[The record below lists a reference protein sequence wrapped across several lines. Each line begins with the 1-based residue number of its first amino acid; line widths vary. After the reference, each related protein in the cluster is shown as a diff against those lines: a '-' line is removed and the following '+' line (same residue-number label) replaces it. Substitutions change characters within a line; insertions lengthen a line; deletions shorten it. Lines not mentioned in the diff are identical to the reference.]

1 MKVALIGTGFV
12 STQKHLPAWRRMRS
26 TAEIVALCDTDL
38 RRGKEVAD
46 RFGITKVYEDV
57 DTALEQEHPDIVDIC
72 TPPRTHATLAIQA
85 VKAGAHILI
94 EKPMA
99 VTTEECDLIIQAA
112 EETDRKVC
120 IVHSD
125 LFYPS
130 FLKARELVHRGA
142 IGDFQGMRIYLSTP
156 VDYITS
162 NPDHWAHNLP
172 GGVVGETG
180 PHIVYMSLAFINP
193 IRQVQVYAQKV
204 LPEFPWSPFEDY
216 RINLIGENAASTATL
231 TYTTD
236 QWAAQ
241 VDIWGS
247 KGLEVL
253 PEELGQAKAQG
264 EGGGKDQLKVH
275 RSTLYTTDQ
284 WADLESRCVVRHRR
298 PKLTPMAVGISSLSE
313 ATQTVRSVLTT
324 GAKVLT
330 GRFLDT
336 HSLLIQRFCES
347 IQNQEEPPVTAYAGR
362 EVVRVMD
369 LIVEQLQQTRA

>member
-172 GGVVGETG
+172 GGGGGETG

-247 KGLEVL
+247 KGL
-253 PEELGQAKAQG
+253 
-264 EGGGKDQLKVH
+264 LKV
-275 RSTLYTTDQ
+275 
-284 WADLESRCVVRHRR
+284 DLESRCVVRHRR

>member
-1 MKVALIGTGFV
+1 MKIALIGTGFV
-12 STQKHLPAWRRMRS
+12 ATQKHLPAWRRLRS

-38 RRGKEVAD
+38 RRGEEVAH

-57 DTALEQEHPDIVDIC
+57 ETALEQEQPDVVDIC
-72 TPPRTHATLAIQA
+72 TPPRTHAPLAIQA

-120 IVHSD
+120 VVHSD

-130 FLKARELVHRGA
+130 FLKARELVHQGA

-180 PHIVYMSLAFINP
+180 PHIVYMSLAFIDP

-216 RINLIGENAASTATL
+216 RINLIGENATSSATL
-231 TYTTD
+231 TYTTN

-247 KGLEVL
+247 KGL
-253 PEELGQAKAQG
+253 
-264 EGGGKDQLKVH
+264 LKV
-275 RSTLYTTDQ
+275 
-284 WADLESRCVVRHRR
+284 DLESRCVVRHRR
-298 PKLTPMAVGISSLSE
+298 AELTPMAVGISSLSE

-324 GAKVLT
+324 GARVLT
-330 GRFLDT
+330 RRFLDT
-336 HSLLIQRFCES
+336 HSLLIQRFCDS
-347 IQNQEEPPVTAYAGR
+347 IQNREEPPVTAYAGR
-362 EVVRVMD
+362 EAVRVMD
-369 LIVEQLQQTRA
+369 LIVEGLQQTRA